1 MTGKV
6 PEKIRSIWTESQQPS
21 KRLMPFLILVT
32 NHYNIMKK
40 NYILKKL
47 NAFPNS
53 DRDYPQVSSAL
64 LRKLVSPPELDT
76 HK

>member
-1 MTGKV
+1 
-6 PEKIRSIWTESQQPS
+6 
-21 KRLMPFLILVT
+21 MPFLILVP
-32 NHYNIMKK
+32 NHYNIMGEIT
-40 NYILKKL
+40 YKKL